1 MKKIFLITISCAV
14 LASSLFAKSNSLLGN
29 IEKLSNSLDKTEIKG
44 VEGTIPEGKTLRGGV
59 RLLLDIKPDA
69 SDTKVKAIL
78 PEVQSID
85 LLNDVYKIHMKVIS
99 KIAIGHSC
107 EESWAAI
114 SKSENGF
121 LVKIEKFKTYACNPD
136 GSSVGDIRDMSAKY
150 FDKLAQWYVDSLIE
164 LCTKTSEEDFAAA
177 DASMLTAL
185 RYYCEVSETAANKLK
200 AKKWYNEHP
209 IEGLPI
215 SGKYSFWG
223 IDESKTPG
231 FAYELKFSFFDKN
244 LKAYFFSVLSN
255 NDSYID
261 LKEDTAVNINGVIRS
276 VSYSDFGND
285 YKVSDI
291 VIEER

>member
-1 MKKIFLITISCAV
+1 MKKILLVTISCAV

-78 PEVQSID
+78 PDVQSID

-150 FDKLAQWYVDSLIE
+150 YDKLAQWYVDSLIE
-164 LCTKTSEEDFAAA
+164 LCTKTSEEDFANA

-231 FAYELKFSFFDKN
+231 FAY
-244 LKAYFFSVLSN
+244 
-255 NDSYID
+255 
-261 LKEDTAVNINGVIRS
+261 
-276 VSYSDFGND
+276 
-285 YKVSDI
+285 
-291 VIEER
+291 